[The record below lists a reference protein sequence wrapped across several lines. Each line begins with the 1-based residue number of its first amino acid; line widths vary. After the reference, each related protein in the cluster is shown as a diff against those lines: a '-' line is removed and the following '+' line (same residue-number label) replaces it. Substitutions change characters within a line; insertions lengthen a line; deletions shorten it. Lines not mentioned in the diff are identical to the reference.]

1 MVPAVAEV
9 RAMRFHRRQ
18 FLQLAAGAAVVPA
31 FARTAGAQSYPTRPV
46 RIIVPFA
53 AGGQTDAVARLVAQK
68 LSDRLGKQFY
78 VEDAPGG
85 GGMIGAGRVVQ
96 AGADGYTLLSMDGT
110 TYVVNP
116 ILFSKAP
123 YDPYK
128 DFGPVA
134 LPATTTQ
141 VLTVHPSMPV
151 QTVRELVALIKANP
165 GKYTYASSGVGSP
178 SHLTSELFRTSLG
191 LDLVHVPFNGAGPAV
206 TSTMGGHTPIAFS
219 SPAGCVAQ
227 VRQGNLRALAVATTK
242 RLSALPDVSTMAEA
256 GFPQVE
262 CDARIGFFAPSGT
275 PKDIVDRLNREIAAI
290 IVLPDVKERF
300 AALGFE
306 PLPNTPGEAA
316 VLVKQ
321 EGEKWAKVIADAH
334 IKVE

>member
-1 MVPAVAEV
+1 
-9 RAMRFHRRQ
+9 
-18 FLQLAAGAAVVPA
+18 L
-31 FARTAGAQSYPTRPV
+31 
-46 RIIVPFA
+46 
-53 AGGQTDAVARLVAQK
+53 
-68 LSDRLGKQFY
+68 
-78 VEDAPGG
+78 
-85 GGMIGAGRVVQ
+85 Q
-96 AGADGYTLLSMDGT
+96 AGTDGYTLLAMDGT

-128 DFGPVA
+128 DFEPVA

-151 QTVRELVALIKANP
+151 QSVKDLVALIEANP
-165 GKYTYASSGVGSP
+165 GKYTYASAGVGSP
-178 SHLTSELFRTSLG
+178 SHLTSELFRTTIG
-191 LDLVHVPFNGAGPAV
+191 LDLVHVPFNGAGPAI

-227 VRQGNLRALAVATTK
+227 VRQGNLRALAVAIGK
-242 RLSALPDVSTMAEA
+242 RLPALPDVPTMAEA

-262 CDARIGFFAPSGT
+262 CEARIGFFAPAGT
-275 PKDIVDRLNREIAAI
+275 PKDVVDLLNHAIGAIV
-290 IVLPDVKERF
+290 VMPDVKERF

-306 PLPNTPGEAA
+306 PSRNTPAEAA
-316 VLVKQ
+316 GLVKQ
-321 EGEKWAKVIADAH
+321 EGAKWAKVIADAH